1 MSCKDAIRNVLTE
14 YNPTYKLQLPPEPC
28 GVHSD
33 NRAGQGLIPA
43 DVHELLGMLVAGGW
57 SWSEVQG
64 ALALELAPRESRLG
78 QRHLKSNVK
87 LCEQSAGLLPPI
99 SPDAIRIISLACGHT
114 TAALRCVKEGAV
126 ATDDSRVIADE
137 NGKLSLARL
146 ADRQPAMARA
156 CEVGLTWTI
165 IRWQIEPLCP
175 ELANIIQS
183 SENFGH
189 SAARLET

>member
-1 MSCKDAIRNVLTE
+1 M
-14 YNPTYKLQLPPEPC
+14 
-28 GVHSD
+28 
-33 NRAGQGLIPA
+33 
-43 DVHELLGMLVAGGW
+43 
-57 SWSEVQG
+57 
-64 ALALELAPRESRLG
+64 REG
-78 QRHLKSNVK
+78 
-87 LCEQSAGLLPPI
+87 
-99 SPDAIRIISLACGHT
+99 
-114 TAALRCVKEGAV
+114 GAV

-137 NGKLSLARL
+137 NGKLSLAHL

-183 SENFGH
+183 NENVGH